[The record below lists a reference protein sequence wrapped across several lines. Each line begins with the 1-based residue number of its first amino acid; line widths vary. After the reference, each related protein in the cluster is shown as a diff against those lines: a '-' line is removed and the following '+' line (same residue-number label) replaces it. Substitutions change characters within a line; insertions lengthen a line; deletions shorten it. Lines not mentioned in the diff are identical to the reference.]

1 VGITTFDGHWVAA
14 RPIDPENPAG
24 GGKANI
30 LINQNVDGKV
40 QATWEDKGGAK
51 SVLYSW
57 AWAANSERMNHA
69 KIAKLMQ
76 SGVIDSLQKR
86 MKIDMVKPKAYAGGP
101 KNIALIKEAA
111 AATMIIL
118 TTGRRPGGEGDSSEV
133 SIPEEYRKKS
143 PLAAMKKTKGSFIIK
158 RDIISSMKD
167 KDGEVVK
174 YRLRTHGVSTL
185 EGRHVNLNADGS
197 VTLRFLG
204 KAGKINEAK
213 ITDPAIVKDLRRR
226 KSKAGNTNQLYD
238 VTAAQMNSYLK
249 DQSEELGVTNKNLR
263 TLMVT
268 ERAKEVIDNEPIPT
282 IATIGSR
289 PASQVGIAEFE
300 SSVEYAEVK
309 ALDGFLAAQ
318 KKNNKKQIGWASN
331 AQREN
336 HMRDWIQ
343 REQDKY
349 KLDIVGEPASEA
361 VGNTAAIAIAE
372 YVNPDLFSEWD
383 EYFQLELD
391 DIISR
396 PPMTKKRVTSIRDR
410 TKKIKNIR
418 AMRTRERKKREAAKG

>member
-1 VGITTFDGHWVAA
+1 
-14 RPIDPENPAG
+14 
-24 GGKANI
+24 
-30 LINQNVDGKV
+30 
-40 QATWEDKGGAK
+40 
-51 SVLYSW
+51 
-57 AWAANSERMNHA
+57 
-69 KIAKLMQ
+69 
-76 SGVIDSLQKR
+76 
-86 MKIDMVKPKAYAGGP
+86 
-101 KNIALIKEAA
+101 
-111 AATMIIL
+111 
-118 TTGRRPGGEGDSSEV
+118 
-133 SIPEEYRKKS
+133 
-143 PLAAMKKTKGSFIIK
+143 
-158 RDIISSMKD
+158 
-167 KDGEVVK
+167 
-174 YRLRTHGVSTL
+174 
-185 EGRHVNLNADGS
+185 
-197 VTLRFLG
+197 
-204 KAGKINEAK
+204 
-213 ITDPAIVKDLRRR
+213 
-226 KSKAGNTNQLYD
+226 
-238 VTAAQMNSYLK
+238 MNSYLK
-249 DQSEELGVTNKNLR
+249 AQSEELGVTNKNLR

-268 ERAKEVIDNEPIPT
+268 EKAKEVIDNEPIPT

-418 AMRTRERKKREAAKG
+418 ARRTRERKKRDAAKG